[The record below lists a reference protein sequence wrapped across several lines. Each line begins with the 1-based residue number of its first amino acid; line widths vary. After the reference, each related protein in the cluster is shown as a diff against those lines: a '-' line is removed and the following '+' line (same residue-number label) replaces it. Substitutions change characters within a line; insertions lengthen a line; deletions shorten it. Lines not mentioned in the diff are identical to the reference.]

1 LQMQETQAAIFSA
14 NKNGDDNAKY
24 NSHHARCSAGS
35 CISRVN
41 GHSLRTPPH
50 ANKGLRWTD
59 LHRRSLRSFPVILKE
74 TGEAIYLR
82 ATHTAIPAKMSTT
95 CRKASHLPP
104 DRLPT
109 LTPSMAAE
117 VFLSPEKKTA
127 TGLGSAWAPIGSKV
141 RAGLHPR
148 LLFRRSERFD
158 RSADY
163 SWQSIRYLRIDVA
176 VERSFPT
183 DVIS

>member
-1 LQMQETQAAIFSA
+1 MQETQSAISSS
-14 NKNGDDNAKY
+14 NENGDDNAKY

-74 TGEAIYLR
+74 TGEVIYLR
-82 ATHTAIPAKMSTT
+82 ATPTAIPAKVSTR

-104 DRLPT
+104 DRLLT
-109 LTPSMAAE
+109 L
-117 VFLSPEKKTA
+117 
-127 TGLGSAWAPIGSKV
+127 GLT
-141 RAGLHPR
+141 H
-148 LLFRRSERFD
+148 F
-158 RSADY
+158 
-163 SWQSIRYLRIDVA
+163 
-176 VERSFPT
+176 
-183 DVIS
+183 